1 MEIQKNSRQMPKT
14 REICSNKKYSD
25 VVYGWFQDV
34 SERDLDTN
42 LRYVNDCKVNFS
54 KIAQRVNLSR
64 QTVSK
69 RVSNLIDL
77 GLLYKN
83 ESLNR
88 YEITPLINIDASL
101 IPQTT
106 LTFLLDSQSENT
118 ISIYVYLLNRYWAN
132 DEQPF
137 TFTLS
142 QVKEFLGISTATPS
156 NNHCIVN
163 PLISLMNNGLINIEL
178 VEDGYKTIYRVNS
191 MSFTVKR
198 P

>member
-42 LRYVNDCKVNFS
+42 LRYVSGCNVNFS

-64 QTVSK
+64 QTVSR

-101 IPQTT
+101 IPQHT

-163 PLISLMNNGLINIEL
+163 PLISLRNNGLIDIEL